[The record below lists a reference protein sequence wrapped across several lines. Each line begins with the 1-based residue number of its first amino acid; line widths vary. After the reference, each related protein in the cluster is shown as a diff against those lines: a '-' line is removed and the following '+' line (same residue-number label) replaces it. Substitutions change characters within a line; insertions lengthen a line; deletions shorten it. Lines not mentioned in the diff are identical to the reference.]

1 MGRAARLVGGLASQ
15 SIARNSADPRLVMRP
30 YALRRIFG
38 DGPAN
43 AYIHSA
49 NRVSPLSRP
58 SARAEIAAARPKIPV

>member
-1 MGRAARLVGGLASQ
+1 MTSAAPSPQPTGRKLCAVSVRKGGGLG
-15 SIARNSADPRLVMRP
+15 P
-30 YALRRIFG
+30 IFR